1 MSEPRTERITR
12 ITLDETSMKQRSP
25 EAEHERK
32 VAIADLL
39 GDNCFE
45 PRCMKS
51 GPYEVGLGVSDGR
64 LILDVF
70 SPQEDRHAKVVL
82 SVAPLRG
89 IIRDY
94 FIICESYYDAIK
106 NTSSGKLE
114 AIDMG
119 RRGVHNE
126 GSQRLIDVLSD
137 RIIVDLATARR
148 LFTLIC
154 VLHIK

>member
-1 MSEPRTERITR
+1 MSERIYK
-12 ITLDETSMKQRSP
+12 ITMDESSIKKKRSA
-25 EAEHERK
+25 EAENERN

-39 GDNCFE
+39 DENVFE
-45 PRCMKS
+45 PSCMHN
-51 GPYEVGLGVSDGR
+51 GPYNIHLSVADGK
-64 LILDVF
+64 LVMDVH
-70 SPQEDRHAKVVL
+70 SHDDADQAKVIL
-82 SVAPLRG
+82 SIAPLRG

-94 FIICESYYDAIK
+94 FMICESYYEALKD
-106 NTSSGKLE
+106 NTPSKLE

-126 GSQRLIDVLSD
+126 GSEAVQELLKGRIHIDFP
-137 RIIVDLATARR
+137 TARR